1 MRIEI
6 TKEYFDQLR
15 NALETDEK
23 ASVQQLIED
32 FHPADIAE
40 IYQELDQDEAKMLY
54 LMLDDET
61 AADVLSEL
69 DVDERK
75 KLLKALPPEVIAS
88 KFIYHMDSDDA
99 ADVLSELP
107 DETKEEI
114 LFHIKDIDQA
124 GDIVDLLSYHEDT
137 AGGLM
142 AKELIKVNENWTVQT
157 SIREMRKQAEE
168 VDEVYYVYVVDDDN
182 ILKGIL
188 SLKKLLL
195 AKWNAKISDLE
206 NTDIIHVRTDT
217 SAEEV
222 ATVMKKYDL
231 VVVPVIDSIGRLM
244 GRITIDDIVDVI
256 KEEADKD
263 YQMASGISEDVEITD
278 NPWILTRARLPWLLI
293 ALFGGIIVNIIIS
306 NYEGEIKINPQMA
319 FFMPLIAAMAGN
331 MGIQSSAIVVQGI
344 ANKTLGFES
353 ILRKLMKEL
362 LIGTLNGFILSSI
375 LLAFSLLT
383 MHTLLLTLTVSISLF
398 VVIVTAALFG
408 TLIPLLLHK
417 LRIDP
422 ALATGPFITTL
433 NDITGLVIYFSMGRL
448 LFNVI

>member
-1 MRIEI
+1 MRAEF
-6 TKEYFDQLR
+6 TREYFDQLR
-15 NALETDEK
+15 AALETNEK
-23 ASVQQLIED
+23 VAVLKMMEEL
-32 FHPADIAE
+32 HPADIAE
-40 IYQELDQDEAKMLY
+40 IYQELEQDEARMLY
-54 LMLDDET
+54 LLLDDET
-61 AADVLSEL
+61 AADVLAEL

-75 KLLKALPPEVIAS
+75 KLLRSLSPEVIAG

-107 DETKEEI
+107 EDIKQEI
-114 LFHIKDIDQA
+114 LFHIKDIEQA
-124 GDIVDLLSYHEDT
+124 GDIIDLLSYHEDT

-157 SIREMRKQAEE
+157 SIKEMRKQAEE
-168 VDEVYYVYVVDDDN
+168 VDEVYFVYVVDDDN

-195 AKWNAKISDLE
+195 ARWNVKIADLE
-206 NTDIIHVRTDT
+206 QTDIISVRTDT
-217 SAEEV
+217 PAEEV
-222 ATVMKKYDL
+222 AAVMKKYDL
-231 VVVPVIDSIGRLM
+231 VVVPVIDSIGRLS

-278 NPWILTRARLPWLLI
+278 NAWILTRARLPWLLI
-293 ALFGGIIVNIIIS
+293 ALFGGILVNIIIS
-306 NYEGEIKINPQMA
+306 NYEEEIKINPNMA

-353 ILRKLMKEL
+353 ISRKIFKEF
-362 LIGTLNGFILSSI
+362 LIGALNGVILASI
-375 LLAFSLLT
+375 LLAFSLIT
-383 MHTLLLTLTVSISLF
+383 SHTLDLTITVILSLF
-398 VVIVTAALFG
+398 VVIITAAIFG

-417 LRIDP
+417 FRIDP
-422 ALATGPFITTL
+422 ALATGPFITTM

-448 LFNVI
+448 LFGMF